1 MIERLN
7 DKNNQLREKLVESE
21 RRNEVLSNENKIK
34 DLKHKSSLNSQI
46 MENAIDTNN
55 KQNTISTLNKKLI
68 TLEQRHKSAINEIK
82 AKDEFLKQHLIG
94 RTDTPDAK

>member
-1 MIERLN
+1 LKSINEFKEMIERLN

-55 KQNTISTLNKKLI
+55 K
-68 TLEQRHKSAINEIK
+68 
-82 AKDEFLKQHLIG
+82 
-94 RTDTPDAK
+94 